1 MAFAP
6 KFYKITKFSAR
17 DLRPQTVK
25 ITARAPFSSIL
36 PRPGQQQAITAHD
49 GRLQRNSSNTNAIQI
64 GYIYYPTSHPSP
76 FSLDSLS
83 KVKKIRGNFT
93 GLMEFTV
100 SNTSQSILV
109 LALQLQRIVT
119 LALPYP
125 HSFLPHHR

>member
-6 KFYKITKFSAR
+6 KFYKIRLPNFPQEIS
-17 DLRPQTVK
+17 DPQTVK

-64 GYIYYPTSHPSP
+64 CYIYYPTSHLSP

-83 KVKKIRGNFT
+83 KVKNSWKFHGIDGIYRK
-93 GLMEFTV
+93 
-100 SNTSQSILV
+100 
-109 LALQLQRIVT
+109 
-119 LALPYP
+119 
-125 HSFLPHHR
+125 